1 MTDQKSSK
9 TTVSQAEFA
18 RLVNV
23 NRSSVY
29 RALEKGRL
37 TGTPDGQIELDA
49 DARDRDAIEFAAL
62 TLWDGS
68 GSSQPHHRARMEQI
82 REQTRQRQAMKT
94 AKDSAQPAQDAPKSL
109 DGMDALN
116 LRLKRAETEKREHEA
131 EMARMDRE
139 YKERSLLNREAV
151 EFALRDYTAKT
162 AAQWG
167 NLADRLA
174 PVLHPLET
182 VEEVRATLAEAADQA
197 LREVH
202 AALNEAAKLAAE
214 VEQ

>member
-1 MTDQKSSK
+1 
-9 TTVSQAEFA
+9 
-18 RLVNV
+18 
-23 NRSSVY
+23 
-29 RALEKGRL
+29 
-37 TGTPDGQIELDA
+37 
-49 DARDRDAIEFAAL
+49 
-62 TLWDGS
+62 
-68 GSSQPHHRARMEQI
+68 
-82 REQTRQRQAMKT
+82 
-94 AKDSAQPAQDAPKSL
+94 
-109 DGMDALN
+109 MDALN

-139 YKERSLLNREAV
+139 YKQRSLLNREAV

-167 NLADRLA
+167 NLADQLA

-197 LREVH
+197 MREVH

-214 VEQ
+214 VE